1 MYLFSARWNS
11 KVGTKHHN
19 FWDLLEK
26 IWESFEDTSLQIG
39 RLDADPPIRI
49 TRPPK
54 VKNVINQ
61 AKLRAAEQELLRG
74 GSVMD
79 FLCTARHTFVMVNQK
94 YFNLLITTIEEDNEI
109 GGEIQLDEDDDAP
122 AEVGHDILQL
132 KTSFQSKLPINEIFT
147 INCKLNI

>member
-1 MYLFSARWNS
+1 MEF
-11 KVGTKHHN
+11 
-19 FWDLLEK
+19 
-26 IWESFEDTSLQIG
+26 
-39 RLDADPPIRI
+39 
-49 TRPPK
+49 
-54 VKNVINQ
+54 
-61 AKLRAAEQELLRG
+61 LR
-74 GSVMD
+74 
-79 FLCTARHTFVMVNQK
+79 TARHTFGRVNQK